1 MDDVKIYT
9 KEALEYDLQV
19 NIKQQIE
26 VARMYP
32 RDEDIAIAKALKM
45 ATYSQEV
52 ALKMFYTVKRKNDKG
67 QIENITGP
75 SVRLAEV
82 IASCWNNLRVSTRI
96 TANDGKSVTAQGVCW
111 DLETNIAV
119 SAEVQRSILK
129 SNGYSY
135 SNEMQVLVM
144 MAAQSIAF
152 RNAIFKV
159 IPRSLVETL
168 EKGIK
173 SVAFGDKAG
182 FDKKRDEIITYFEKE
197 HGVKLLKILQS
208 FDKTS
213 IRELS
218 SENVFEL
225 YCLKNAITEK
235 TTTVQ
240 DYFGVHGVQDFGK
253 KSKLLESDQDD
264 EN

>member
-1 MDDVKIYT
+1 
-9 KEALEYDLQV
+9 
-19 NIKQQIE
+19 
-26 VARMYP
+26 
-32 RDEDIAIAKALKM
+32 M

-52 ALKMFYTVKRKNDKG
+52 ALKMFYSVKRKNDKG
-67 QIENITGP
+67 QIEIITGP

-129 SNGYSY
+129 TNGYTY

-173 SVAFGDKAG
+173 SVAMGEKAG
-182 FDKKRDEIITYFEKE
+182 FDKKRDEIIAYFEKQ
-197 HGVKLLKILQS
+197 HGVKLVKILHS
-208 FDKTS
+208 FEKTS
-213 IRELS
+213 VRELS

-225 YCLKNAITEK
+225 YCLQNAINEK
-235 TTTVQ
+235 TTTAQ
-240 DYFGVHGVQDFGK
+240 EYFGVNGIQEHGR
-253 KSKLLESDQDD
+253 KSKLLGEDQDD
-264 EN
+264 SNE